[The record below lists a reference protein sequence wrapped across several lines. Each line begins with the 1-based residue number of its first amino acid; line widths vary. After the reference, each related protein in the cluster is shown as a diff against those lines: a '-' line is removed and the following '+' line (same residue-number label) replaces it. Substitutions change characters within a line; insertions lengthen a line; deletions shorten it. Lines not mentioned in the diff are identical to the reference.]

1 MNNDLIDS
9 NPKFA
14 ITETNKLKVIFEFTV
29 LTPKLTIYRGVKAAD
44 GSYRMEKRG
53 ATAKAFRSVML
64 CGSEELL
71 YKYRRA
77 VESYF
82 RKSIL
87 TTKTQAMMS
96 LI

>member
-9 NPKFA
+9 NPKCA
-14 ITETNKLKVIFEFTV
+14 SIETNKVKIIFEFTV
-29 LTPKLTIYRGVKAAD
+29 LTPKLTFYRGVKAVD
-44 GSYRMEKRG
+44 GCYRMEKRG
-53 ATAKAFRSVML
+53 AAAKAFRSVMV
-64 CGSEELL
+64 CGSEEVLH
-71 YKYRRA
+71 KYRMA